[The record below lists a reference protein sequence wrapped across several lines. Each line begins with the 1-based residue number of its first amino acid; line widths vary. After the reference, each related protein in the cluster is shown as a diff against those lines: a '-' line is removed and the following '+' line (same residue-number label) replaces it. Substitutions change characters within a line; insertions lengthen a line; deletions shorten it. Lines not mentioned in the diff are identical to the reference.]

1 MNIYK
6 ILKIYQKIKS
16 PKVKLLGILALHITK
31 RRYLSLNIDPALA
44 CNFRCRMCY
53 FSDNEAARK
62 NKKFKLQRKINTKW
76 QKKIKKNYLLAKAN

>member
-6 ILKIYQKIKS
+6 LLKVYQKIKS

-62 NKKFKLQRKINTKW
+62 NKKSKLQRKINTKW